1 LLLKLF
7 ILIKWSWF
15 PLNCL
20 MLNILMILPP
30 NFVESNLWLFGFIVK
45 KSSFILILFYSMFS
59 TGLKFEFRLLGLDFR
74 VKEEDLG
81 LLSWCLRVV
90 GYTCHFELLIMK
102 LFLSL
107 LKQWQKLLWLKI
119 FLFLSLIHELTL

>member
-45 KSSFILILFYSMFS
+45 KSSFIFILFYSMFS